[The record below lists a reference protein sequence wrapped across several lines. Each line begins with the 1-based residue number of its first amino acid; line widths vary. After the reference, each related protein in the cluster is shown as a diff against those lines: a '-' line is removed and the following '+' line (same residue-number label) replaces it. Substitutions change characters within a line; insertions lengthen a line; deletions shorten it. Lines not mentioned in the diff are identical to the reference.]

1 MAKTYLIGVDLGT
14 MGTKAAIF
22 DTEGNLV
29 ALAFEESKLLYP
41 KPSRKPSGFR
51 SVITDHKEAS
61 PPSTPFRTRGS
72 SCLHSMIRSHQTS
85 LGAWP

>member
-51 SVITDHKEAS
+51 SVITDQRKPLLPQPHFE
-61 PPSTPFRTRGS
+61 
-72 SCLHSMIRSHQTS
+72 QE
-85 LGAWP
+85 GALAYTQ